1 MTNKRG
7 KFKVMEASGNK
18 KKSNSRKLALVI
30 AIAFSIGFGAPIGA
44 YFFIFSGEF
53 DIIETQKGLTPEE
66 KCENDPPCI
75 PLVPPPPINGT
86 IVTDIGKFK
95 SEFLQKMVR
104 TDTIQDALRSSIEKD
119 SQMDPEVRQQFY
131 VQREKEWTSSDDLTP
146 YMKSII
152 ENDISEFLRDNLVAE
167 SDEFEGVIFGEHIL
181 TNIYGGNVA
190 VNLRVDNYDQSNDN
204 WWQEA
209 EKRQGEI
216 FARQCDFDSSA
227 EMFSEDIVITIM
239 DVDNGDFLGILN
251 SATPCDVTERAAK
264 AIVKIEVVPPEDISE
279 IGHYKISLL
288 QQIMQNPIIQN
299 ALKSS
304 NEKFAGKDM
313 SKIKA
318 ETNWPPPREGEP
330 NPLQREILNNEVSN
344 FLREHLEI
352 ESEEHGKIIFPEY
365 IITNVYGANIASTQ
379 RTYNYIQSE
388 YQWWQVASQ
397 NPILVRHCGVDKS
410 INMSS
415 EDIVIQIIDENDK
428 FIGILNA
435 ATNCDVVLNRPI
447 SFYGDSN

>member
-1 MTNKRG
+1 
-7 KFKVMEASGNK
+7 MEASGNTRK
-18 KKSNSRKLALVI
+18 RNSRKLAIVI

-44 YFFIFSGEF
+44 YFLIFSGEI
-53 DIIETQKGLTPEE
+53 DIIETQKGLSPEE
-66 KCENDPPCI
+66 KCQDDSRCI
-75 PLVPPPPINGT
+75 PPVGDPPINGT
-86 IVTDIGKFK
+86 IVTEIGKFK
-95 SEFLQKMVR
+95 SEFLQKLVR

-131 VQREKEWTSSDDLTP
+131 VQREKEWISSEDLTP

-152 ENDISEFLRDNLVAE
+152 ENDISDFLRDNLVAP

-181 TNIYGGNVA
+181 TNIFGGNVA

-209 EKRQGEI
+209 EKRKGEI

-251 SATPCDVTERAAK
+251 SATPCDVTQRAAE
-264 AIVKIEVVPPEDISE
+264 AEVKIEVVPPEDISE

-288 QQIMQNPIIQN
+288 QQMMREPVIQN
-299 ALKSS
+299 ALKNS
-304 NEKFAGKDM
+304 NEKFAGIDM
-313 SKIKA
+313 LKSKA
-318 ETNWPPPREGEP
+318 EIPWPPPRDEP
-330 NPLQREILNNEVSN
+330 TPLQREILNNEVSD

-379 RTYNYIQSE
+379 RTYNYIQSLDE
-388 YQWWQVASQ
+388 WWIVASQ

-415 EDIVIQIIDENDK
+415 EDIVIQILDENDK